1 MAYPMGPLPTEA
13 QDDEC
18 VETIHQEGIEDPWNG
33 CPGCRSP
40 SQLWKMNE
48 HDKKNRV
55 RWWYLWLIFANFA
68 ARNTPQQQLDVVEV
82 VLGLVFE

>member
-1 MAYPMGPLPTEA
+1 MAYPMGPSPTEA

-48 HDKKNRV
+48 HDKK
-55 RWWYLWLIFANFA
+55 
-68 ARNTPQQQLDVVEV
+68 T
-82 VLGLVFE
+82 G